1 MATIKFIL
9 SKSQHQ
15 RKTNSGESMLMLR
28 YTHKKRAVLFT
39 THKNTFDKYW
49 DSKNQMIKNGCVGA
63 VRLNAYIRTIRQK
76 VEDIVNELLIKD
88 EDPTTS
94 YVKELYKKSKE
105 KTELKTKYTFFEYCE
120 EYIKRSKKHKSNST
134 IKGYRTVIR
143 RLKEYEKFSGRT
155 INWNTIDMDFY
166 YDFFEYYTE
175 ELGYLNNGFGKV
187 IKILKAIL
195 NDATEKG
202 INTNKTYNSKNFKT
216 IKEEVNNIYLS
227 EDEIQKMLDLDLSK
241 NKNLEQIRDLFI
253 IGCYTGLR
261 FSDLSRIKREYI
273 TEDFLT
279 IKTIKTDE
287 QLDIPLFDIV
297 KDIMKKYSHTENSVP
312 KSFENQTMNK
322 HLKEIGRL
330 AKINDSFVR
339 IRNNGRNRVEET
351 LKKYQLISTHTARRS
366 FATNM
371 LKRGINS
378 HIIMKITGH
387 RTEKSFSSYIKITQ
401 RENAAIMLKLFK
413 EAS

>member
-9 SKSQHQ
+9 SKSQYQ

-39 THKNTFDKYW
+39 THKNIFDKYW
-49 DSKNQMIKNGCVGA
+49 DSKNQVIKNGCVGS

-76 VEDIVNELLIKD
+76 LEDIVNELLIKE
-88 EDPTTS
+88 EDPTTF
-94 YVKELYKKSKE
+94 YVKELYNKSKQ
-105 KTELKTKYTFFEYCE
+105 KVELKTKFTFFDYCE
-120 EYIKRSKKHKSNST
+120 EYIKKSGKYKSNST
-134 IKGYRTVIR
+134 IKGYRTVIN
-143 RLKEYEKFSGRT
+143 RLKEYEKYSGRT
-155 INWNTIDMDFY
+155 LNWNSIDMDFY

-195 NDATEKG
+195 NDATEKEV
-202 INTNKTYNSKNFKT
+202 NTNTRYNSKNFKT

-227 EDEIQKMLDLDLSK
+227 EDEIQNMLDVDLSK
-241 NKNLEQIRDLFI
+241 NEKLQQIRDLFV

-261 FSDLSRIKREYI
+261 FSDLSRIKKEYL
-273 TEDFLT
+273 TDDFLT
-279 IKTIKTDE
+279 IKTSKTDE
-287 QLDIPLFDIV
+287 QIDIPLFKIV
-297 KDIMKKYSHTENSVP
+297 KEIMKKYSHNINNLP
-312 KSFENQTMNK
+312 KSYDNQTMNK
-322 HLKEIGRL
+322 HLKTIGRL
-330 AKINDSFVR
+330 AKINESFVR
-339 IRNNGRNRVEET
+339 IRNNGKNRVEET
-351 LKKYQLISTHTARRS
+351 FKKYQLISTHTARRS

-371 LKRGINS
+371 VKRGINS

-401 RENAAIMLKLFK
+401 RENAEIMLKLFK